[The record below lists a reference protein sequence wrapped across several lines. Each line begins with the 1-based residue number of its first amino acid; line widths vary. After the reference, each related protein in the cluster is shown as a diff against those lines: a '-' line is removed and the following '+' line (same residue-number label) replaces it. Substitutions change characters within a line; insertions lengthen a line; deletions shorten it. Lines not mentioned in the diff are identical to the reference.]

1 MTTGPQAPAS
11 DSTTGAGEENLT
23 AALGAVDTESTQRL
37 GTLQLVYQA
46 RQARLTRTAAS
57 IVAQQGADSAAA
69 VAAQAAVA
77 AAKTTAG
84 RIGAVQQQVST
95 DTPAVAAIGWVL
107 HGRVYTAELDP
118 AVAYSV
124 FLVDAQRAF
133 YTAAGFSYTD
143 STGYFLL
150 TYSGPA
156 AGETTADSAEA
167 APALYAEVTN
177 PKGKPVYLA
186 ATQFTPVVGAAT
198 YQAIALPV
206 GEAPIGDPPRAVRG
220 TASPPPSSTTARSTA
235 PAKPAAAKPA
245 AAKPAAAK
253 PAPRAASTT
262 RRRKPTTG
270 S

>member
-1 MTTGPQAPAS
+1 MTTGPEAPAS
-11 DSTTGAGEENLT
+11 DSTTGVDEESLAT
-23 AALGAVDTESTQRL
+23 ALGTVDTESTQRL

-46 RQARLTRTAAS
+46 RQSRLSRTAAS
-57 IVAQQGADSAAA
+57 IATQQGADSAAA

-95 DTPAVAAIGWVL
+95 ETPAVAATGWIL
-107 HGRVYTAELDP
+107 HGRVYTAELEP
-118 AVAYSV
+118 AVAYCI

-133 YTAAGFSYTD
+133 YTPAGFSYTD

-156 AGETTADSAEA
+156 AGEPADSAEA
-167 APALYAEVTN
+167 PPALYPEVTN

-186 ATQFTPVVGAAT
+186 ATQFAPVAGAAT
-198 YQAIALPV
+198 YQAIALPA

-220 TASPPPSSTTARSTA
+220 TSSPPAASASAKAA
-235 PAKPAAAKPA
+235 PAKAAPAKAAPAKAAPRPAAA
-245 AAKPAAAK
+245 
-253 PAPRAASTT
+253 T